1 MFMAIFPSLEG
12 DSVEDVAARLEE
24 RWKVGRKG
32 LSNGVLLVVFLK
44 ERKLRIEVGYGLEP
58 VITDA
63 VAAPARA
70 VDLGRSRHRPPV
82 RAVLRRLRRGDLQ
95 RPALLAAACRHRGP
109 PRLELPP
116 ADLLGRRRRW
126 RRLVGRWRW
135 RRRFLGRRRRQL
147 RRRRRERRLVM
158 FRRRPGWARRAFTE
172 ADLDAIA
179 AAVREA
185 ERGTS
190 AEIRVHIE
198 RRVAH
203 GLRRRT
209 SDAMQRARD
218 VFAALGMHRTA
229 HRSGVL
235 VYLAIEDRKLAI
247 VGDEGIHTRVGD
259 DYWTG
264 VRDRMIERLR
274 AGAVRGAVIGAVAEV
289 GTTLA
294 RFFPRGPDDV
304 DELPDDISLGR

>member
-1 MFMAIFPSLEG
+1 M
-12 DSVEDVAARLEE
+12 
-24 RWKVGRKG
+24 
-32 LSNGVLLVVFLK
+32 
-44 ERKLRIEVGYGLEP
+44 
-58 VITDA
+58 
-63 VAAPARA
+63 
-70 VDLGRSRHRPPV
+70 LGRH
-82 RAVLRRLRRGDLQ
+82 
-95 RPALLAAACRHRGP
+95 
-109 PRLELPP
+109 PR
-116 ADLLGRRRRW
+116 
-126 RRLVGRWRW
+126 
-135 RRRFLGRRRRQL
+135 
-147 RRRRRERRLVM
+147 
-158 FRRRPGWARRAFTE
+158 WARRFFTE

-185 ERGTS
+185 ESRTS

-209 SDAMQRARD
+209 TDAMERARQ

-247 VGDEGIHTRVGD
+247 VGDEAIHTHVGD

-264 VRDRMIERLR
+264 VRDRMVERLR

-294 RFFPRGPDDV
+294 RFFPRRPDDV
-304 DELPDDISLGR
+304 DELPDDVNLGR

>member
-1 MFMAIFPSLEG
+1 
-12 DSVEDVAARLEE
+12 
-24 RWKVGRKG
+24 
-32 LSNGVLLVVFLK
+32 
-44 ERKLRIEVGYGLEP
+44 
-58 VITDA
+58 
-63 VAAPARA
+63 
-70 VDLGRSRHRPPV
+70 
-82 RAVLRRLRRGDLQ
+82 
-95 RPALLAAACRHRGP
+95 
-109 PRLELPP
+109 
-116 ADLLGRRRRW
+116 
-126 RRLVGRWRW
+126 
-135 RRRFLGRRRRQL
+135 
-147 RRRRRERRLVM
+147 M
-158 FRRRPGWARRAFTE
+158 FRRHPGWARRAFTE
-172 ADLDAIA
+172 ADLDAIT

-294 RFFPRGPDDV
+294 RLFPRGPDDV
-304 DELPDDISLGR
+304 DELSDDISLGR

>member
-1 MFMAIFPSLEG
+1 
-12 DSVEDVAARLEE
+12 
-24 RWKVGRKG
+24 
-32 LSNGVLLVVFLK
+32 
-44 ERKLRIEVGYGLEP
+44 
-58 VITDA
+58 
-63 VAAPARA
+63 
-70 VDLGRSRHRPPV
+70 
-82 RAVLRRLRRGDLQ
+82 
-95 RPALLAAACRHRGP
+95 
-109 PRLELPP
+109 
-116 ADLLGRRRRW
+116 
-126 RRLVGRWRW
+126 
-135 RRRFLGRRRRQL
+135 
-147 RRRRRERRLVM
+147 M
-158 FRRRPGWARRAFTE
+158 FRRHPGWARRAFTE

-247 VGDEGIHTRVGD
+247 VG
-259 DYWTG
+259 
-264 VRDRMIERLR
+264 RMVERLR